1 MKEIAAERFTIVKV
15 DEPLSRLRS
24 VIAQPAERVQ
34 VDATDIA
41 LLRLLASDGRIS
53 QRQLAQRLGV
63 SAPTV
68 GERMSRLERNGVVRR
83 YGVEIDWESIGY
95 GLKVYLSVTT
105 ASGFDIG
112 AIMRRLWEIAEVE
125 DLTLVAGRF
134 DLIAR
139 LRVRDHA
146 HVRAVLLDQIWTI
159 PGMAGTETFISM
171 AEMPA
176 KAFTAGLLDVVER
189 PAETARDSA
198 PGPKVSHE
206 RTAGRIRRERA
217 R

>member
-1 MKEIAAERFTIVKV
+1 MKV
-15 DEPLSRLRS
+15 DAPLARLRS
-24 VIAQPAERVQ
+24 VIAKPAERVQ
-34 VDATDIA
+34 VDATDLA
-41 LLRLLASDGRIS
+41 LLRLLASDARLS
-53 QRQLAQRLGV
+53 QRQLAQKLGI

-68 GERMSRLERNGVVRR
+68 GDRMSRLERNGVIRR

-95 GLKVYLSVTT
+95 GLTVYLSVTT
-105 ASGFDIG
+105 AGGFDIG
-112 AIMRRLWEIAEVE
+112 VIMARLWEIAEVE
-125 DLTLVAGRF
+125 DLTLVAGRL

-159 PGMAGTETFISM
+159 PGMAGTETLISM

-176 KAFTAGLLDVVER
+176 KAFTAGLLDVMER
-189 PAETARDSA
+189 PADAAREA
-198 PGPKVSHE
+198 GPATKTGGGQAVHPGRQE
-206 RTAGRIRRERA
+206 LA

>member
-1 MKEIAAERFTIVKV
+1 MKV
-15 DEPLSRLRS
+15 DAPLARLRS
-24 VIAQPAERVQ
+24 VIAQPAERVP
-34 VDATDIA
+34 VDTTDLA
-41 LLRLLASDGRIS
+41 LLRLLATDSRIS
-53 QRQLAQRLGV
+53 QRQLAQKLGI

-68 GERMSRLERNGVVRR
+68 GDRMSRLERNGVIRR
-83 YGVEIDWESIGY
+83 YGVEIGWDSIGY

-105 ASGFDIG
+105 ADGFDIG
-112 AIMRRLWEIAEVE
+112 VIMRRLWEIAEVE
-125 DLTLVAGRF
+125 DVTLVAGRL

-159 PGMAGTETFISM
+159 PGMAGTETLFSM

-176 KAFTAGLLDVVER
+176 KAFTAGLLDVMER
-189 PAETARDSA
+189 PADTAQEAA
-198 PGPKVSHE
+198 PGAKAGGGRAASPV
-206 RTAGRIRRERA
+206 RTERA